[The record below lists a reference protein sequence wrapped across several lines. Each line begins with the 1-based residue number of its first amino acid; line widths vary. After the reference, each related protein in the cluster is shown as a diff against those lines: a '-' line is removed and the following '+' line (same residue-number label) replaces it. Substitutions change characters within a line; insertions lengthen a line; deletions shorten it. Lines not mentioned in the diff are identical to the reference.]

1 MIRFYYHPT
10 PNPAKIAL
18 FLNRPPISCLFS
30 TGSARPARKPR
41 SCQHVLSLGVLARY
55 LALSWTLTA
64 LRAIADVLVKARS
77 RAAGLAARLDAP
89 PVDRT
94 TNAALCAAVEP
105 FADDVIAKWSL
116 YVAFCGQRRVR
127 KRTLRRKE
135 AA

>member
-1 MIRFYYHPT
+1 MYCHLAYW
-10 PNPAKIAL
+10 PA
-18 FLNRPPISCLFS
+18 
-30 TGSARPARKPR
+30 
-41 SCQHVLSLGVLARY
+41 Y

-64 LRAIADVLVKARS
+64 LRAFADVLVKARS

-116 YVAFCGQRRVR
+116 CGL
-127 KRTLRRKE
+127 LR
-135 AA
+135 AATGP